1 MRQAS
6 IDRATKETSTTVS
19 LDLDGRGQHS
29 IDTPVPF
36 LNHMLAQV
44 AAHGLLDLEIK
55 ARGDVETD
63 DHHTVEDL
71 GIVLGQALR
80 QAVGDAAGINR
91 YGAATVPMDEAL
103 AMVALDLSG
112 RPYLALDAAFPG
124 RRIGKFET
132 GLVEEF
138 LRALAVHGGVTLHVR
153 LLSGRNGHHIA
164 EAIFKA
170 LGRAL
175 GQAVA
180 VDPRRQGVPSTK
192 GTLSESPRTTVA
204 GEGRP

>member
-1 MRQAS
+1 M
-6 IDRATKETSTTVS
+6 TV
-19 LDLDGRGQHS
+19 
-29 IDTPVPF
+29 
-36 LNHMLAQV
+36 
-44 AAHGLLDLEIK
+44 K

-112 RPYLALDAAFPG
+112 RPYLALEAAFPG

-132 GLVEEF
+132 GLIEEF
-138 LRALAVHGGVTLHVR
+138 LRAFAVHGGITLHVR
-153 LLSGRNGHHIA
+153 LLAGRNGHHMA

-175 GQAVA
+175 CQAVT
-180 VDPRRQGVPSTK
+180 VDPRRAGRAVDQGNAARDAAGAAGARRDRHHRLRHRQPAQRPAAAWS
-192 GTLSESPRTTVA
+192 GRARRSSSPAT
-204 GEGRP
+204 P